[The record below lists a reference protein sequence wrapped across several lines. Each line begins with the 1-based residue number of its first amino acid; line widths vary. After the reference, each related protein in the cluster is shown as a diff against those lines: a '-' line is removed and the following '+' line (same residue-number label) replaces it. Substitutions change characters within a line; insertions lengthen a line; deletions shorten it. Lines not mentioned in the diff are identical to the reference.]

1 MQKAESRVSDLFRK
15 LAREQ
20 PGNIKILQ
28 RLLFES
34 IVTPNLVC
42 ARACTHTPPHA
53 SGHVQMHRLHAHAD
67 FISFL
72 IHMVTHRHSI
82 PDIFCLS
89 CSFEL
94 CPTLLSTEKSE
105 KSH

>member
-1 MQKAESRVSDLFRK
+1 MQEAESRVSDLFRK

-42 ARACTHTPPHA
+42 ARACIRARTNASPPRTRKLHQLSHTHGNT
-53 SGHVQMHRLHAHAD
+53 
-67 FISFL
+67 
-72 IHMVTHRHSI
+72 
-82 PDIFCLS
+82 
-89 CSFEL
+89 
-94 CPTLLSTEKSE
+94 
-105 KSH
+105 